1 LQSPRHQWFIN
12 PAIDDDDDDHDD
24 DTENGRSHVRCHS
37 TFSSPHV
44 NASQGIA
51 WIFGA
56 PGTVLP

>member
-12 PAIDDDDDDHDD
+12 PAIDDDDDHDD
-24 DTENGRSHVRCHS
+24 DAENGRSHVRCHS

-51 WIFGA
+51 
-56 PGTVLP
+56 